1 MAMRKKTS
9 TPANQEGENMISFK
23 SPQPSPLGIVLSL
36 ARALGIVSSV
46 DDVVIVPLS
55 QWQAMH
61 ERHEADGAALRSAL
75 ARVVEVEATQHA
87 LEKIVIKETARADDA
102 RRTIEHRDERIRE
115 LNAWLDSHA
124 PMVTR
129 E

>member
-1 MAMRKKTS
+1 
-9 TPANQEGENMISFK
+9 MISFK
-23 SPQPSPLGIVLSL
+23 SPQPSPSGVVLSL

-55 QWQAMH
+55 QWHAMH
-61 ERHEADGAALRSAL
+61 EQKERADQNERDRRDA
-75 ARVVEVEATQHA
+75 V
-87 LEKIVIKETARADDA
+87 ARALVAEAAERRLMKELDDA

-115 LNAWLDSHA
+115 LNAWLDSHV
-124 PMVTR
+124 PMVSR